1 MRSTDDDRVAIGKR
15 CYENLSLSLSL
26 FSLSFSR
33 TRLDNERP
41 LIKNKFLPRVKLLGN
56 WSGQENS
63 RRKWLH

>member
-15 CYENLSLSLSL
+15 CYENLSLSL